1 MTKLS
6 QPLRTYVL
14 ALALSVANVSLCHAA
29 ADFCVSSNGLT
40 YVAKAFKVPKA
51 GKCSSWQG
59 FILGLPGD
67 PDNTSTGTACASSAD
82 PMDLHVDF
90 AITTVVEGGANVFF
104 DHLSLPAPSLTGGD
118 RDTSTLASGFV
129 GSFPGMTSSVP
140 CATKVVPNPSGKRP
154 MD

>member
-1 MTKLS
+1 LDDCELS
-6 QPLRTYVL
+6 CGLR
-14 ALALSVANVSLCHAA
+14 
-29 ADFCVSSNGLT
+29 ADFGRKPRRFLPPLGASRSLT
-40 YVAKAFKVPKA
+40 RNLEALPKA
-51 GKCSSWQG
+51 EKCSSWQG

-129 GSFPGMTSSVP
+129 GSFPG
-140 CATKVVPNPSGKRP
+140 
-154 MD
+154 